1 MLKIV
6 TTCKKKCIC
15 PAMYKQFRFYFI
27 FNINLEIPL
36 GNEIFLIHKIPKQG
50 GQFFF
55 PHKFLHTLM
64 LSEAI

>member
-6 TTCKKKCIC
+6 TTCKKIVIC
-15 PAMYKQFRFYFI
+15 AAMYKQFRFYFI
-27 FNINLEIPL
+27 FNVNLEVTL
-36 GNEIFLIHKIPKQG
+36 GNYIFLMHKIPKQG
-50 GQFFF
+50 AQFFF